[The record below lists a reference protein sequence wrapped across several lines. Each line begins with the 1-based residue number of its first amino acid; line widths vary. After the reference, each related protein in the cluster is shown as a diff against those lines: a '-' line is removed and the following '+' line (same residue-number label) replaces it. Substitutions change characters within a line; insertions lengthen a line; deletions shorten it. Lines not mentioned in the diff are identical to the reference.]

1 VRSKQSDE
9 ERGRLGGYFLVLAI
23 KTWLLPS
30 VQANDLSWSL
40 STMKCSLLHFKRGNQ
55 QQRDTHAQQRL
66 RPPSKIEGLLV
77 PCIWKKVEHTL
88 SIAKTHAIHDS
99 NMHDS
104 NIRISLALCAALQG
118 RVAAGASLLGG
129 GHATDARLREP
140 DIPRNPSLQNQ
151 TVQWRDQA
159 PPSDTGF
166 SGEGKSH
173 EKSPGCPPEGAG
185 PCPAQRREQGWPK
198 PDHFLGF

>member
-1 VRSKQSDE
+1 MKQRGTWTTGTPLPGSRSGS
-9 ERGRLGGYFLVLAI
+9 G
-23 KTWLLPS
+23 LLPS
-30 VQANDLSWSL
+30 SKQADDLSWSL
-40 STMKCSLLHFKRGNQ
+40 STIKCSLLFHLKRGKH
-55 QQRDTHAQQRL
+55 QQRDVHAKQRL
-66 RPPSKIEGLLV
+66 RPPSKIEVLLV
-77 PCIWKKVEHTL
+77 PCIWKNVEHTL
-88 SIAKTHAIHDS
+88 SIAKTHAILDS
-99 NMHDS
+99 NMQT
-104 NIRISLALCAALQG
+104 IRISLALCAALQG
-118 RVAAGASLLGG
+118 RVAAGASSLGG

-173 EKSPGCPPEGAG
+173 EKSPGCPPEGTG